1 MDHRRL
7 RSGGN
12 SCGAGTDTA
21 SRSSNAA
28 RFLALCLLCALLTVA
43 YAWFTL
49 ARSTERAGQGG
60 LPPITGALDAEP
72 GQPAPNL
79 AAERAGLPR
88 VAERTDADAA
98 PVRQQAA
105 EVNPSESTPAGTEP
119 TDADAA
125 PVAPQAAEPNP
136 VASAPADA
144 EPIDADA
151 NRDAAAAGGMTA
163 SDSTGA
169 IDSARMTTAPTDT
182 RAAEPAAAEPA
193 PEKRPAPAPRRRFL
207 VRHTG
212 LDRSHGFLAVETDAL
227 GKRTREASPL
237 MCHRL
242 HFAAGQGSCLVV
254 GRDFFTTYTAV
265 LFDSAFTPRHRIP
278 LNGIPSRTRVSP
290 DGRHAAITV
299 FVTGHSYAD
308 SLFSTE
314 TSIVDT
320 ETGALVVA
328 NMEELPVLR
337 DGQPFYSLDF
347 NFWGVTF
354 AADGDRFLATLGTGG
369 VMYLVEG
376 SLADR
381 AIRVVAEGVECP
393 ALSPDETRIAFKLR
407 MPGGGKPH
415 WRPHVLDLDTL
426 EATPLAEDRS
436 VDDQVEWLDD
446 EHILYGLPE
455 EIGSPI
461 ADVWVLP
468 ADGSGRP
475 EIFLEQASSPTVLR
489 RGAAVTVTSATED

>member
-1 MDHRRL
+1 MAHEAR
-7 RSGGN
+7 
-12 SCGAGTDTA
+12 
-21 SRSSNAA
+21 
-28 RFLALCLLCALLTVA
+28 RFLLLCVLCALLTGA

-49 ARSTERAGQGG
+49 GRSTERAGQGA
-60 LPPITGALDAEP
+60 LPPITGALDAEID
-72 GQPAPNL
+72 QPAPRLPTEL
-79 AAERAGLPR
+79 AASPP
-88 VAERTDADAA
+88 VAERTDADA
-98 PVRQQAA
+98 V
-105 EVNPSESTPAGTEP
+105 
-119 TDADAA
+119 
-125 PVAPQAAEPNP
+125 PVAPQAAEGNP
-136 VASAPADA
+136 LESAPADA
-144 EPIDADA
+144 EPTDADA
-151 NRDAAAAGGMTA
+151 NRDAATAGDVTAA
-163 SDSTGA
+163 DSTRTV
-169 IDSARMTTAPTDT
+169 DSARARTAPVDT
-182 RAAEPAAAEPA
+182 TAAEPA
-193 PEKRPAPAPRRRFL
+193 PAEPALEKRPAPAPMRRFL

-212 LDRSHGFLAVETDAL
+212 LDRSHGFLAVETDLL
-227 GKRTREASPL
+227 GTRTREASPL

-242 HFAAGQGSCLVV
+242 HFAAGHGSCLTVE
-254 GRDFFTTYTAV
+254 RDFFTTYTAV
-265 LFDSAFTPRHRIP
+265 LFDAAFSPRHRIP

-314 TSIVDT
+314 TGIVDT
-320 ETGALVVA
+320 ATGSPVVA
-328 NMEELPVLR
+328 NMEELPVTR

-354 AADGDRFLATLGTGG
+354 AADGNRFLATLGTGG

-393 ALSPDETRIAFKLR
+393 ALSPDETRIAFKKR

-415 WRPHVLDLDTL
+415 WWPHVLDLDTL
-426 EATPLAEDRS
+426 EATPLAEERS

-455 EIGSPI
+455 AIGSPI

-475 EIFLEQASSPTVLR
+475 EILLEQASSPTVLR
-489 RGAAVTVTSATED
+489 DGASVVTSETED

>member
-21 SRSSNAA
+21 PRSSNAA
-28 RFLALCLLCALLTVA
+28 RFLVLCLLCMLLTGA

-49 ARSTERAGQGG
+49 ARSADRSNEGA

-72 GQPAPNL
+72 AP
-79 AAERAGLPR
+79 
-88 VAERTDADAA
+88 DAA
-98 PVRQQAA
+98 GTIA
-105 EVNPSESTPAGTEP
+105 TLPALP
-119 TDADAA
+119 
-125 PVAPQAAEPNP
+125 
-136 VASAPADA
+136 
-144 EPIDADA
+144 
-151 NRDAAAAGGMTA
+151 AAAGA
-163 SDSTGA
+163 E
-169 IDSARMTTAPTDT
+169 PL
-182 RAAEPAAAEPA
+182 AEPAAEATPA
-193 PEKRPAPAPRRRFL
+193 GSTPAPAAADTDTSRNDVEAGESLPDTGAPDSTDLPAAFAGPAPDELAAPPPPRRFL

-212 LDRSHGFLAVETDAL
+212 LDRSHGFLAVETDVL
-227 GKRTREASPL
+227 GERTREATPL

-242 HFAAGQGSCLVV
+242 HFAAGHGSCLLVE
-254 GRDFFTTYTAV
+254 REFFTTYTAV
-265 LFDSAFTPRHRIP
+265 LFDAAFQPRHRIP

-299 FVTGHSYAD
+299 FVSGHSYAD

-320 ETGALVVA
+320 ATGALVVA
-328 NMEELPVLR
+328 NLEELPVVR
-337 DGQPFYSLDF
+337 GGQPFHSLDF

-354 AADGDRFLATLGTGG
+354 AADGDRFFATLGTGG

-381 AIRVVAEGVECP
+381 TLHVVTEGIECP
-393 ALSPDETRIAFKLR
+393 ALSPDGTRIAFKKR
-407 MPGGGKPH
+407 MPGSARAH
-415 WRPHVLDLDTL
+415 WRPHVLDLATL
-426 EATPLAEDRS
+426 EETALAESRS

-446 EHILYGLPE
+446 GNVLYALPE
-455 EIGSPI
+455 ETGSPI

-468 ADGSGRP
+468 ADGGGRP
-475 EIFLEQASSPTVLR
+475 EIFLEQASSPAVLR
-489 RGAAVTVTSATED
+489 SGAPIETAITTEG